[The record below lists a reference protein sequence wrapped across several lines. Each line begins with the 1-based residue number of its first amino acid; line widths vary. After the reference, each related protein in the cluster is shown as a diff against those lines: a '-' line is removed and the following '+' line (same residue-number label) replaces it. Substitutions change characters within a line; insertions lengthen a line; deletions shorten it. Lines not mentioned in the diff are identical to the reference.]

1 MSVVGAWRRR
11 NAGHAGCGSFA
22 RRFTPEML
30 LHFCVMLG
38 CDYLPSIHGVGA
50 VTAHKL
56 LKR

>member
-1 MSVVGAWRRR
+1 MHAACGLFHVVGAWR
-11 NAGHAGCGSFA
+11 A